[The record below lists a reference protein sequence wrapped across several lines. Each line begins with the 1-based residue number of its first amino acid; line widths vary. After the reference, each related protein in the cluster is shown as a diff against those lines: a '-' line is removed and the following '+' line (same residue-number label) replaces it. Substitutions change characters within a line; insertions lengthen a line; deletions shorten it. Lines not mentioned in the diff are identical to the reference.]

1 MALLLLLCAGV
12 SSAISSAFKHSCKFH
27 YQGVVVGMSRQM
39 QTKTFVPHG
48 LFTRYTSESTAAAAA
63 LLLAA
68 VELNAQHTFRGRY
81 VKD

>member
-1 MALLLLLCAGV
+1 M
-12 SSAISSAFKHSCKFH
+12 
-27 YQGVVVGMSRQM
+27 GMSRQM